1 MKEVVGELVDSG
13 GGPRLGVTARTL
25 RYYDEIGLLEPARI
39 GGNGYRYYEHEQLL
53 RPQQILLLREI
64 GLDLATIRGVVDT
77 ERDPVEALHRHQVDL
92 LAERD
97 RLDRVAAT
105 VAATIRHLQEGT
117 DMPAEDLFEGISPDR
132 ANYLA
137 SLPRKRVAAGAVFSD
152 EHGRTLLV
160 APTYRPDWQL
170 PRGVVDADESPLA
183 AASRAVHRE
192 LGLEVQLGRLLAV
205 DWVAPAPGGIEG
217 LLFVYDGG
225 TLAAEQSAAVVL
237 PPAELHDWAWCTE
250 DELAERMP
258 AHMLRRTQA
267 AIQARTDGSTGYL
280 ENRSAAA

>member
-1 MKEVVGELVDSG
+1 VSWSIQEVARAS
-13 GGPRLGVTARTL
+13 GVTARTL
-25 RYYDEIGLLEPARI
+25 RYYNEIGLLEPARI

-53 RPQQILLLREI
+53 RLQQILLLREI

-77 ERDPVEALHRHQVDL
+77 ERDPTATLHRHHTEL

-105 VAATIRHLQEGT
+105 VAATIRHLQAGT
-117 DMPAEDLFEGISPDR
+117 DMPAEELFEAISPER

-137 SLPRKRVAAGAVFSD
+137 RLSKKRVAAGAVFHD

-160 APTYRPDWQL
+160 APTYRPHWQL
-170 PRGVVDADESPLA
+170 PGSVVDGDESPLSA
-183 AASRAVHRE
+183 ATRAVRRE
-192 LGLEVQLGRLLAV
+192 LGLDMQLGRLLVV

-225 TLAAEQSAAVVL
+225 TLTAEQSDAVVL
-237 PPAELHDWAWCTE
+237 PPAELQDWAWCSE
-250 DELAERMP
+250 DELTERLP

-280 ENRSAAA
+280 ENGSAAV

>member
-1 MKEVVGELVDSG
+1 MSWSIQEVASAS
-13 GGPRLGVTARTL
+13 GVTARTL
-25 RYYDEIGLLEPARI
+25 RYYDEIGLLGPARI

-53 RPQQILLLREI
+53 RLQQILLLRAI
-64 GLDLATIRGVVDT
+64 GLDLATIRSVVDT
-77 ERDPVEALHRHQVDL
+77 ERDPVEALHRHHTEL

-97 RLDRVAAT
+97 RLDRVAVT

-117 DMPAEDLFEGISPDR
+117 DMPAENLFEGISPER

-160 APTYRPDWQL
+160 APVYRSYWQL
-170 PRGVVDADESPLA
+170 PGGVVDADESPLA

-192 LGLEVQLGRLLAV
+192 LGLDMQLGRLLAV

-225 TLAAEQSAAVVL
+225 TLSDEQSGDVVL
-237 PPAELHDWAWCTE
+237 PPAELQDWAWCT
-250 DELAERMP
+250 DDDLAERLP

-267 AIQARTDGSTGYL
+267 ALRARADGSTGYL
-280 ENRSAAA
+280 ENGSAAA